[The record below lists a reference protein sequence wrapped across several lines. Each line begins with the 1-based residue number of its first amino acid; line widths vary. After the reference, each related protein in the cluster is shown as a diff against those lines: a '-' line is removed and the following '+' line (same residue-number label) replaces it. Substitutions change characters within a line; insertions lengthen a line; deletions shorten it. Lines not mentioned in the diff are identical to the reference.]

1 MIKLDK
7 DIQDISRM
15 IIKARRDLHQIP
27 ELGFKEYKTHEYIIS
42 FLKELEINSIEKAA
56 GTGVLAYF
64 KGSEGK
70 RTIAFRA
77 DIDALPIT
85 EKTDVEYSSL
95 HSGMMHA
102 CGHDGHTSILLGLA
116 IYLSQNREK
125 IKDNILLI
133 FQPAEEGPGGA
144 EIIVKEGIFKKY
156 NVDSIYGLHLYPE
169 VNEGM
174 VGVKNGPIMA
184 QTGEFDIH
192 IKGKSGHGAMPHN
205 SKDSIVIAS
214 ELVNSIQNII
224 SRNIDPVEPAVITI
238 GKIEGGERRNVIAG
252 EVIMEGTMRAFNES
266 VYKMMKR
273 KMKIISKS
281 LAMAQDCEIDIIFRD
296 MYPFVN
302 NDKKLVDNFIAAI
315 GKENIEIVKP
325 QMTAEDFSYYQ
336 RVVPGLFF
344 FLGVRNEEKGYVYSL
359 HNSKFNFNEEVLA
372 AGVQIYINTLVYNN
386 SLENGI

>member
-1 MIKLDK
+1 MIKLDR
-7 DIQDISRM
+7 DIQDISKV

-27 ELGFKEYKTHEYIIS
+27 ELGFKEYKTNAYIIN
-42 FLKELEINSIEKAA
+42 FLKNLEIDEIAKTA

-64 KGSEGK
+64 KGSQGSK
-70 RTIAFRA
+70 TIAFRA
-77 DIDALPIT
+77 DIDGLPINERT
-85 EKTDVEYSSL
+85 EAEYASL

-102 CGHDGHTSILLGLA
+102 CGHDGHTAILLGLA
-116 IYLSQNREK
+116 MYLSQNRRR

-144 EIIVKEGIFKKY
+144 EIIVKEGVFKEY
-156 NVDSIYGLHLYPE
+156 NVDSIYGLHLYPDVE
-169 VNEGM
+169 EGKI
-174 VGVKNGPIMA
+174 GLKPGPIMA
-184 QTGEFDIH
+184 QTGEFDIC

-214 ELVNSIQNII
+214 ELVHSIQHII

-238 GKIEGGERRNVIAG
+238 GRIEGGERRNVIAG

-266 VYKMMKR
+266 VYKSMKR

-281 LAMAQDCEIDIIFRD
+281 LAMAQDCEIDIVFRD
-296 MYPFVN
+296 MYPFVD
-302 NDKKLVDNFIAAI
+302 NDKKLVDNLVAAI
-315 GKENIEIVKP
+315 GKEHIEIVKP

-336 RVVPGLFF
+336 RSVPGLFF
-344 FLGVRNEEKGYVYSL
+344 FLGVGNKEKGYVYSL

-372 AGVQIYINTLVYNN
+372 SGVQIYVSTLIYNE
-386 SLENGI
+386 SLER